1 MANNQQDLHLL
12 PAPFKKVAFGLM
24 TLSILLIILAASNL
38 LSTNK
43 EIVMTFAKIEL
54 LISLLMLAL
63 TKNKVEDE
71 LTIKLRL
78 KALASSFIF
87 GTVYVIAIP
96 LVNLLLNE
104 TYFTDKG
111 ATEVIIAML
120 LYYFLIFYTMLK
132 KR

>member
-1 MANNQQDLHLL
+1 MANNQQDLRLL

-24 TLSILLIILAASNL
+24 TLSILLIILAASKL
-38 LSTNK
+38 LSLDK
-43 EIVMTFAKIEL
+43 EIDMTIAKIGL

>member
-1 MANNQQDLHLL
+1 
-12 PAPFKKVAFGLM
+12 
-24 TLSILLIILAASNL
+24 
-38 LSTNK
+38 
-43 EIVMTFAKIEL
+43 
-54 LISLLMLAL
+54 MLVL

-87 GTVYVIAIP
+87 GTVYVIAVP

-111 ATEVIIAML
+111 TTEVIIAML
-120 LYYFLIFYTMLK
+120 LYYFLIFYKMLK

>member
-1 MANNQQDLHLL
+1 MANNQQDLRLL
-12 PAPFKKVAFGLM
+12 PAPFKKIAFGLM
-24 TLSILLIILAASNL
+24 TLSILLIIPAASKL
-38 LSTNK
+38 LSLDK
-43 EIVMTFAKIEL
+43 EIDMTIAKIGL

-111 ATEVIIAML
+111 TTEVIIAML

>member
-1 MANNQQDLHLL
+1 MANNQQDLRLL